1 MEKIMSNVL
10 SKLNDNGLEET
21 TDTLG
26 GSFLLESGA
35 YKATIAN
42 AYVSAAKSGALSV
55 TVLYKIDGK
64 DFSETIYVSN
74 RNGENFYLKDKKK
87 IPLPGYTLVNDI
99 CLITTEKPLAEQETE
114 EKVVKIFDYTA
125 KTEIPTAMPCLTAL
139 CGQEIML
146 GILKKKEYK
155 NKKNDNTGEYEPI
168 DETREYNSI
177 SKVFHPELLCTVHE
191 AKNSKPAEFYPKWVE
206 KNEGVTVDLTKGK
219 TPKAS
224 GSAPLP
230 FGNTTTATPAKSSLF
245 N

>member
-1 MEKIMSNVL
+1 MEKIMSNIL

-42 AYVSAAKSGALSV
+42 AYISTAKSGAISV

-74 RNGENFYLKDKKK
+74 RDGENFYVKGNKK
-87 IPLPGYTLVNDI
+87 IPLPGYTTVNDI
-99 CLITTEKPLAEQETE
+99 CLIATGKPVAEQEVE

-155 NKKNDNTGEYEPI
+155 NKKNDSTGEYEPI
-168 DETREYNSI
+168 DEIREYNSI
-177 SKVFHPELLCTVHE
+177 SKAFYPELLCTVHE
-191 AKNSKPAEFYPKWVE
+191 ALNDKPAEFYSKWVE
-206 KNEGVTVDLTKGK
+206 KNERVTVDLTKGK

-224 GSAPLP
+224 GSAPLS
-230 FGNTTTATPAKSSLF
+230 FGNTATATPAKPSLF